1 MDILH
6 NQVFFPESFNELFSV
21 WDRFPDAVIFAGG
34 TELISRQ
41 GKTVLELPP
50 AILCLEKMEELQNIT
65 RTEHYLEIGSM
76 VRLNKII
83 TLGKLVPQAFCSCL
97 ENIGGV
103 QLRNIATIGGNI
115 CCSTRLLDACS
126 PLIALDA
133 QYEFRTAS
141 SSRWVAASRFHSKE
155 DNTSLEKQ
163 ELLTRIRL
171 PLHKW
176 DYSIYKKFYS
186 ESINNNKALSFM
198 AKTQKSLLS
207 DIKVIYKGSAIVRNK
222 NAEGIL
228 IGKHLPLNRKAAGD
242 FVENWKEFL
251 AGHAEIDEFSKNE
264 LINCIEINVY
274 NLSE

>member
-1 MDILH
+1 MDVLH
-6 NQVFFPESFNELFSV
+6 NQVFFPVTFSELFSV
-21 WDRFPDAVIFAGG
+21 WSRFPEAVIFAGG
-34 TELISRQ
+34 TDLISRQ

-50 AILCLEKMEELQNIT
+50 TILCLEKLQELQNIT

-76 VRLNKII
+76 VKLNKIL
-83 TLGKLVPQAFCSCL
+83 TLGKLVPQALCACL

-133 QYEFRTAS
+133 QYEFRS
-141 SSRWVAASRFHSKE
+141 SSNSRWVSASRFHSKE

-163 ELLTRIRL
+163 ELLSRIRL
-171 PLHKW
+171 PLNKW

-186 ESINNNKALSFM
+186 ENAYINKAMTFM
-198 AKTQKSLLS
+198 AKTQKNILS
-207 DIKVIYKGSAIVRNK
+207 DIKVIYKANSVIRNK

-228 IGKHLPLNRKAAGD
+228 IGKYLPLNRKSAGD

-251 AGHAEIDEFSKNE
+251 SHNGEIDEFSKNE